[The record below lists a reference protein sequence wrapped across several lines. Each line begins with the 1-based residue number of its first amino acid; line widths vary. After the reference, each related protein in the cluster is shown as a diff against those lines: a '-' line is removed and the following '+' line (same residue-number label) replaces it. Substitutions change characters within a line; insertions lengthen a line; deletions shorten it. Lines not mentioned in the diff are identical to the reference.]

1 MSIIETAGA
10 LRPGLVNTPLD
21 ERSRV
26 ALLADAADIANP
38 ALGGVFYCVET
49 GKHYRITGLKAKTIG
64 ALTVADAAVDTYE
77 ELHLSAS
84 ELSAVVVRQVMNNP
98 TLLAFFA
105 YLIENNSGDG
115 SGGGGG
121 VTVPSTP
128 YTYPENVPSSRLTLI
143 CPGEEYFA
151 GNPAS
156 FDPET
161 WAWSDDDALSVEVYS
176 GDTPVT
182 TSVTAHDGVEI
193 VQQPFFFPVAGTRIG
208 VGIEG
213 GVTGSL
219 TVKYLRGE
227 TVVKTETVSF
237 TGYHVPQY
245 FKRPAGIGAWQLKI
259 GGSVVAAEYW
269 DGSDWQD
276 FPAGGLT
283 NAKAGFYIRAKQE
296 PEFPAVA
303 CWSNNGAD
311 GDPFLYLT

>member
-10 LRPGLVNTPLD
+10 LRPGLVDTPLD
-21 ERSRV
+21 ARSRV
-26 ALLADAADIANP
+26 ATLADAADIANP

-64 ALTVADAAVDTYE
+64 ALTVENAAVDTFE
-77 ELHLSAS
+77 ELHLAAS
-84 ELSAVVVRQVMNNP
+84 ELSAVIVQQVMHNP

-105 YLIENNSGDG
+105 YLIENGASG
-115 SGGGGG
+115 SGGSE
-121 VTVPSTP
+121 TVPTTP
-128 YTYPENVPSSRLTLI
+128 YTYPENVASSRLTLI
-143 CPGEEYFA
+143 CPDEAYFA

-176 GDTPVT
+176 DDTPVS

-219 TVKYLRGE
+219 VVKYLRGE

-245 FKRPAGIGAWQLKI
+245 FKRPAGLGAWQLKI
-259 GGSVVAAEYW
+259 NGSAVSAEYW
-269 DGSDWQD
+269 DGSAWQD

-283 NAKAGFYIRAKQE
+283 AAYAGFYVRAKTE